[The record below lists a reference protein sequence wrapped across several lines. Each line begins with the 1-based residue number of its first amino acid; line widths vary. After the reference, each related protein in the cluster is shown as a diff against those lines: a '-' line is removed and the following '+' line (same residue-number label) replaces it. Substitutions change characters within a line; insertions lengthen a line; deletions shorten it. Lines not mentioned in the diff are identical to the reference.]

1 MTDSAS
7 NAPQIATTSSA
18 WTETGLT
25 WNNQPAPGTVPV
37 TSAARPNTFIEYP
50 VTVAVNGDGTYSF
63 VLVGQSSNGR
73 GWPHGAIP
81 EPSTA
86 RRDVP
91 PEHLRRHRGAER
103 ADRCQRGG
111 RLVVARRR
119 VLDGLDRQRRSDRLR
134 RPARRR
140 RHRVGVG
147 TTLTYPDATVA
158 HRYLQLPGGGQGCR
172 QLGPSVASSVT
183 TPPSGPTTV
192 SFVAEADSYTDGTA
206 AAANF
211 GTATNVFADTSPA
224 QRGYLRFVASGITG
238 TVQSAVVRVWVTDS
252 ASNAPQIATTS
263 SAWTETGL
271 TWNNQPAPGTVTG
284 DLGSA
289 SKNTFIEYPVTVA
302 VNGDGTYSFVLVGQ
316 SSNGL
321 GGLTGGHVPEPS
333 TARRDVRLRPSP
345 AP

>member
-1 MTDSAS
+1 MTGYDVLRDDAVIAS
-7 NAPQIATTSSA
+7 VS
-18 WTETGLT
+18 
-25 WNNQPAPGTVPV
+25 
-37 TSAARPNTFIEYP
+37 
-50 VTVAVNGDGTYSF
+50 
-63 VLVGQSSNGR
+63 
-73 GWPHGAIP
+73 
-81 EPSTA
+81 
-86 RRDVP
+86 
-91 PEHLRRHRGAER
+91 
-103 ADRCQRGG
+103 
-111 RLVVARRR
+111 
-119 VLDGLDRQRRSDRLR
+119 
-134 RPARRR
+134 
-140 RHRVGVG
+140 G

-158 HRYLQLPGGGQGCR
+158 ASTTYSYQVVAKDLAGNHS
-172 QLGPSVASSVT
+172 GPSVASSVT
-183 TPPSGPTTV
+183 TPAPSGPTTL
-192 SFVAEADSYTDGTA
+192 SFEPVADSYTDGTA

-302 VNGDGTYSFVLVGQ
+302 VNGDGTYSFVLVAQ

-321 GGLTGGHVPEPS
+321 GVASREATS
-333 TARRDVRLRPSP
+333 TNRPRLVVTFD
-345 AP
+345 